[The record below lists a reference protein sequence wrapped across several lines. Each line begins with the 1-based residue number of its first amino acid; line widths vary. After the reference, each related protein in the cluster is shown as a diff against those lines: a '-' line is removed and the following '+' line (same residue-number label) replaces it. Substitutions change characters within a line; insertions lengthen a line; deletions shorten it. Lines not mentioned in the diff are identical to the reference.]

1 MLAPRPPPRDR
12 RTVALSPVA
21 RHHFSRGAVVEVNP
35 SQRPPQ
41 QPVVLHELLHVY
53 QAFVLPD
60 GPRNADVLKF
70 FAVTGS
76 LYLWGHVDRPPA
88 TRENLRARQPGYYA
102 WLGELF
108 GVQK

>member
-1 MLAPRPPPRDR
+1 VLRFYGEARNSGLYPPRSY
-12 RTVALSPVA
+12 VLSNQL
-21 RHHFSRGAVVEVNP
+21 E
-35 SQRPPQ
+35 
-41 QPVVLHELLHVY
+41 
-53 QAFVLPD
+53 
-60 GPRNADVLKF
+60 F

-108 GVQK
+108 GVRK